1 MNVGILNKFSII
13 AEEKKKN
20 VKIFALLIFLNIVEY
35 MYIAFFSSDNFIWY
49 WSIYLID
56 ALGSMIPVWSPN
68 IITKYM
74 TT

>member
-35 MYIAFFSSDNFIWY
+35 MYIAFFSSDNFI
-49 WSIYLID
+49 
-56 ALGSMIPVWSPN
+56 
-68 IITKYM
+68 
-74 TT
+74 